1 MLNANI
7 AEEKRKIM
15 KESSEVIIIS
25 KGILVAALDK
35 MRAIFGEDVIC
46 TLLYHVGRAVGLA
59 IRDKYLDNDGSSL
72 TDLGGLREILQRAR
86 DIGFIRLSSV
96 DMKSGILKVIVDF
109 TPDEICIEKS
119 SPYPLLRGLIDGLL
133 GNGKASIID
142 IRKGKELVEIYF
154 LINGGLRWW

>member
-7 AEEKRKIM
+7 AEERRKIV
-15 KESSEVIIIS
+15 KESNEVIVIS
-25 KGILVAALDK
+25 KSILAAALNK

-46 TLLYHVGRAVGLA
+46 TLLYHVGRAIGLA
-59 IRDKYLDNDGSSL
+59 IRDEYLDNNGSSL
-72 TDLGGLREILQRAR
+72 TDPGGLKEILQKAR

-96 DMKSGILKVIVDF
+96 DTKLGILKVIVDF
-109 TPDEICIEKS
+109 TPDEICVEKS

-133 GNGKASIID
+133 GNGRASIID
-142 IRKGKELVEIYF
+142 VRKGKELAEICF